1 MILAPR
7 GNLKKVAPAI
17 EDRESAA
24 GILSLRLAVILAHA
38 RRAVELPNWSLKF
51 GKTIELGLASDW
63 LAHHP
68 LTQYLLDE
76 ETAHW
81 ERVGFSLTLR
91 PL

>member
-1 MILAPR
+1 MLAQR
-7 GNLKKVAPAI
+7 GNLKKVAPAV

-38 RRAVELPNWSLKF
+38 RRAVELPEWSLKF
-51 GKTIELGLASDW
+51 GQTIELGLAGDW
-63 LAHHP
+63 LSHHP

-76 ETAHW
+76 EAAHW
-81 ERVGFSLTLR
+81 ERVGLTLSFR